1 MPLYKKLDINQ
12 ESTIN
17 EPLLETTI
25 EKATG
30 GNVRTTGTRLVQKN
44 IVVRCLPNIYYNSIA
59 EGEGPIFNN
68 SAVPEY

>member
-44 IVVRCLPNIYYNSIA
+44 IVVITNFFHTDK
-59 EGEGPIFNN
+59 IF
-68 SAVPEY
+68 SVFC

>member
-1 MPLYKKLDINQ
+1 MPLYKKLDVNQ

-44 IVVRCLPNIYYNSIA
+44 IVVRCLPNIYLSLIH
-59 EGEGPIFNN
+59 I
-68 SAVPEY
+68 